1 MERWLLLLLAEAALG
16 AHLAFIVWVMFGALV
31 TRRRPRLGAAHVA
44 SLVYGIFIELGP
56 WPCPLTFAE
65 NWFEARAGLEP
76 YRGPFLLHYLDA
88 IVYPH
93 LSATLLAWAGVAVCL
108 LNLGVYLGRWLRR
121 SRRAF

>member
-1 MERWLLLLLAEAALG
+1 MERWLLLLLAEATLG
-16 AHLAFIVWVMFGALV
+16 AHLAFIVWVMFGALL
-31 TRRRPRLGAAHVA
+31 TRRRPWLGAAHVA
-44 SLVYGIFIELGP
+44 SLAYGIFIELGP

-65 NWFEARAGLEP
+65 NWFEARAGFEP

-108 LNLGVYLGRWLRR
+108 LNLGVYLRRWLRR
-121 SRRAF
+121 S